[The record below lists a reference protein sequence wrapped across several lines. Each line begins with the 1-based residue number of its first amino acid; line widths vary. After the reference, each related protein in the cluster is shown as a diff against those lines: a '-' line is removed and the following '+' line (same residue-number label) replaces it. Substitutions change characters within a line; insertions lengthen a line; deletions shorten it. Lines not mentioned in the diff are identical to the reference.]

1 MSVVLQQLAQEIQ
14 KQESSGLIECVGPL
28 GSGRLKFLRS
38 LLPSQLQSGRIA
50 WIESRFAVGPGLL
63 RWLKQQSL
71 SEAVCFDL
79 RGDVAA
85 NVLEVLRSRLFRFVF
100 LSLDEFQA
108 SSNEVGWLRV
118 RQTARQVNAWVFVLS
133 SSPRT
138 PRVRSGA
145 GLQWMWN
152 YRFQVH
158 KQDEGGVHLEVLKG
172 PNKGEKVCSPL
183 LRGCPLVPTQKL
195 LPTAT
200 EVPLSISLFA

>member
-1 MSVVLQQLAQEIQ
+1 MSLMLQQLVQEVE

-100 LSLDEFQA
+100 LSLDELQA
-108 SSNEVGWLRV
+108 ASNEVGWLRV
-118 RQTARQVNAWVFVLS
+118 RQTAKQVNAWVFVLS
-133 SSPRT
+133 SSSRT

-158 KQDEGGVHLEVLKG
+158 RQDERGLHLEVLKG
-172 PNKGEKVCSPL
+172 PNKGEKVCFPL
-183 LRGCPLVPTQKL
+183 LPGWPSIPTQKSFPVL
-195 LPTAT
+195 T
-200 EVPLSISLFA
+200 EAPLSISLFA